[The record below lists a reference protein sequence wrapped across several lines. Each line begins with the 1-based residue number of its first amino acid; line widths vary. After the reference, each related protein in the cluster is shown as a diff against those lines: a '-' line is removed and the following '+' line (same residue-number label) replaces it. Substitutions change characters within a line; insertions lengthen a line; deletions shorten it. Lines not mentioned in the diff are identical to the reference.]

1 MKKFKFALDTVLSY
15 KQQVLGVLQGEHAE
29 AVARVRAQED
39 VLEKLWREYRD
50 CNEDYRDRALE
61 GMPVTEAL
69 MYQNALRAAEL
80 EIQRETK
87 RLEELEAG
95 LHTLVVCHARGVRL
109 QHGAEACKEVIFLEL
124 GELLFAH
131 RAFHAGESRLLLGT
145 GEFAEGGCEG
155 VGESLVLT

>member
-29 AVARVRAQED
+29 AVARVRAQEA
-39 VLEKLWREYRD
+39 VLEKLWKEYRD

-87 RLEELEAG
+87 RLEELEAEAERRREAMVEAKKETSSIEK
-95 LHTLVVCHARGVRL
+95 LKEKKLEAYHKEEAKSEELFIEEFVSSTRAHA
-109 QHGAEACKEVIFLEL
+109 A
-124 GELLFAH
+124 
-131 RAFHAGESRLLLGT
+131 S
-145 GEFAEGGCEG
+145 
-155 VGESLVLT
+155 

>member
-29 AVARVRAQED
+29 AVARVRAQEA

-50 CNEDYRDRALE
+50 CNEDYRDKALE

-69 MYQNALRAAEL
+69 MYQSALRAAEQ

-87 RLEELEAG
+87 RLEELEAEAEKRREAMVEAKKETSSIEK
-95 LHTLVVCHARGVRL
+95 LKEKKLEAYHKEEAKSEERFIDEFISSTRAHA
-109 QHGAEACKEVIFLEL
+109 A
-124 GELLFAH
+124 
-131 RAFHAGESRLLLGT
+131 S
-145 GEFAEGGCEG
+145 
-155 VGESLVLT
+155 